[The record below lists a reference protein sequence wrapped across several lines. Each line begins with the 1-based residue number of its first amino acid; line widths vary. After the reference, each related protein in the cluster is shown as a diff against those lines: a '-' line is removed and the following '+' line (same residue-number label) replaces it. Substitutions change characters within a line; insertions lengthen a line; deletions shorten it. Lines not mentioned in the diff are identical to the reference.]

1 MSARY
6 EPDSPKMTLKCWAA
20 CLSACWFAM
29 QIVDLAEQV
38 LW

>member
-1 MSARY
+1 MSARH
-6 EPDSPKMTLKCWAA
+6 EPDSPKMTLKCWVA

-38 LW
+38 LR